1 MNMDCQNSGSYE
13 SDGIHVKL
21 DGIKYP
27 MIILRKDEFLYREAA
42 KMVNEKLN
50 LYRLNYKDA
59 GSIQHWTMTAFEL
72 AYIHQKTDKHG
83 WMSVWKMKRYG
94 LRPIG
99 WLNFSTVTR
108 KP

>member
-1 MNMDCQNSGSYE
+1 MKITE
-13 SDGIHVKL
+13 SMKIHVKL

-59 GSIQHWTMTAFEL
+59 GSLQHWTMTAFEL
-72 AYIHQKTDKHG
+72 AFTLVNTRVNEIQHYRKKIMELEAALDNLVPKEEIDK
-83 WMSVWKMKRYG
+83 R
-94 LRPIG
+94 
-99 WLNFSTVTR
+99 T
-108 KP
+108 

>member
-1 MNMDCQNSGSYE
+1 MKITE
-13 SDGIHVKL
+13 SMKIHVKL

-59 GSIQHWTMTAFEL
+59 GSIQH
-72 AYIHQKTDKHG
+72 
-83 WMSVWKMKRYG
+83 
-94 LRPIG
+94 
-99 WLNFSTVTR
+99 
-108 KP
+108 